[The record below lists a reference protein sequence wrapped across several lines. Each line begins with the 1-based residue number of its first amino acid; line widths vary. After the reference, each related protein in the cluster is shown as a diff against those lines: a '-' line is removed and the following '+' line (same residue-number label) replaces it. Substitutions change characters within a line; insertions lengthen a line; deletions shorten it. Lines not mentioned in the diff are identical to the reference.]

1 MNQNQESRATVRG
14 RGRAAGTRRGLLGS
28 GALAAPLILA
38 ACAGPGTPATPPAE
52 AKEVTLTYV
61 SDWSGGVRGE
71 WVKAAMP
78 RFTEENPKIKVQV
91 DAWGGDVIAASMANA
106 AAGTLQDVLLGA
118 NDVFIQLARSGA
130 MQDITAALK
139 SLKIKMD
146 DLVHVPSTISYNGKQ
161 YGLPFQFIVQAM
173 VVNTSIFKNASV
185 PPPTE
190 KTTYPELLDL
200 LRRVARPAE
209 GVHGLLAGNGAGS
222 WGQWLPFV
230 WGYGGERW
238 SPDLK
243 RSLIAEPGSIEGLQF
258 FVDLMQRHGAAV
270 PIDDKGGIPA
280 GVGFPNGNVA
290 VGYAVS
296 PGAGLQ
302 AQIAGKFEWDLMYH
316 PIGPKVGKRNV
327 FVNDQANT
335 VTAAAQKRGVFD
347 QAVRFVAWMSTS
359 KTAQDLI
366 VEIGPNAMPVLKSV
380 VASPKYLAGPPAS
393 QKIIQEMTPAF
404 RDPEVFLGWNE
415 WRDEVYKALLPAFAG
430 QKSVPDAARDAARA
444 GEVVLAKIPR

>member
-1 MNQNQESRATVRG
+1 
-14 RGRAAGTRRGLLGS
+14 
-28 GALAAPLILA
+28 
-38 ACAGPGTPATPPAE
+38 
-52 AKEVTLTYV
+52 
-61 SDWSGGVRGE
+61 
-71 WVKAAMP
+71 
-78 RFTEENPKIKVQV
+78 
-91 DAWGGDVIAASMANA
+91 
-106 AAGTLQDVLLGA
+106 
-118 NDVFIQLARSGA
+118 
-130 MQDITAALK
+130 
-139 SLKIKMD
+139 
-146 DLVHVPSTISYNGKQ
+146 
-161 YGLPFQFIVQAM
+161 
-173 VVNTSIFKNASV
+173 
-185 PPPTE
+185 
-190 KTTYPELLDL
+190 
-200 LRRVARPAE
+200 
-209 GVHGLLAGNGAGS
+209 
-222 WGQWLPFV
+222 
-230 WGYGGERW
+230 
-238 SPDLK
+238 
-243 RSLIAEPGSIEGLQF
+243 
-258 FVDLMQRHGAAV
+258 
-270 PIDDKGGIPA
+270 
-280 GVGFPNGNVA
+280 VA

-444 GEVVLAKIPR
+444 GDVVLAKIPR